1 MQMHTG
7 TLIDQLMAAVERVEA
22 RLRQEA
28 ESAEFERWYASV
40 SREISQLENDLV
52 GVA

>member
-1 MQMHTG
+1 MHTG
-7 TLIDQLMAAVERVEA
+7 TLIDRLMAAVERVEA
-22 RLRQEA
+22 RHRQEA
-28 ESAEFERWYASV
+28 ESAKFERWYASV